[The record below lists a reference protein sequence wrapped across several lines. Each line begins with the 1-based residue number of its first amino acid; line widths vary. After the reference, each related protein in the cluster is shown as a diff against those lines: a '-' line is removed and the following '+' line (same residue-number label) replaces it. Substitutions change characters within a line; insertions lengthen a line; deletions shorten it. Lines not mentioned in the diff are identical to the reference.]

1 MECSHKGFLTCH
13 KNICKIKGV
22 EVCLKK
28 WSKSISKLKLLIEN
42 CNRILL
48 QIDNLEDLR
57 QLYIPEANFRKILKA
72 HLLRLLKY
80 QNEYW
85 KKHCTF
91 RWAVQGEEN
100 TKYFQARATERLWR
114 NAITNLVLPDGRL
127 IENHDEKAA
136 SFHDCFKKRMG
147 VSSQPVYDFDLA
159 DLIQKCQGL
168 EELSIPFAKE

>member
-1 MECSHKGFLTCH
+1 MAKPLARPMSNHVPCILSVETSIPRSKLFRFENFWPSHPGFLEVV
-13 KNICKIKGV
+13 KSSWNAPIKASSSATRISAKLKRLRYA
-22 EVCLKK
+22 LKK

-80 QNEYW
+80 QSAYW
-85 KKHCTF
+85 KKRCMF

-100 TKYFQARATERLWR
+100 TKYYQARAT
-114 NAITNLVLPDGRL
+114 
-127 IENHDEKAA
+127 
-136 SFHDCFKKRMG
+136 
-147 VSSQPVYDFDLA
+147 
-159 DLIQKCQGL
+159 
-168 EELSIPFAKE
+168 